1 MEKKDQAEMKRE
13 RKMLFENLSAFLLS
27 IPLAVFFLFNF
38 KSRNNCYVYSFFTER
53 KGFFLSR
60 FSSFLYIFSMVLV
73 IAALSGPSFR
83 TEKIRY
89 LSPGDNYFFI
99 LDVSP
104 SMSVSDIDGT
114 RRIDAAKKVIESYRK
129 TRGNDYPGLI
139 LFSNEAVL
147 SVPPSPDI
155 NRFDEAV
162 GNADIIYPDR
172 GTAVG
177 DAAALAVF
185 YLKKSVSE
193 DRIAILVS
201 DGVSNTGSV
210 SPEAAAEA
218 AAENNIKIYT
228 VSAGTAESSGSTYN
242 EDILEMIASET
253 GALHFSGRSMKELDY
268 AFSFISSM
276 EDRERISEKLVET
289 ENISS
294 WFSAAAFFCLLVSV
308 FIKIFILKEIM
319 L

>member
-1 MEKKDQAEMKRE
+1 
-13 RKMLFENLSAFLLS
+13 MLFENMSAFLL
-27 IPLAVFFLFNF
+27 IVPLAVLYLFGF
-38 KSRNNCYVYSFFTER
+38 KRSNDFYMYSFITER

-60 FSSFLYIFSMVLV
+60 FSSFLYLLSMILV

-104 SMSVSDIDGT
+104 SMSVSDIDGI
-114 RRIDAAKKVIESYRK
+114 RRIDAAKRIIENYRK

-139 LFSNEAVL
+139 LFSNEAFL
-147 SVPPSPDI
+147 AVPPSPDI
-155 NRFDEAV
+155 DRFDEAV
-162 GNADIIYPDR
+162 RNADIIYPDR

-193 DRIAILVS
+193 DKIGILVS

-210 SPEAAAEA
+210 SPEAAAEK

-228 VSAGTAESSGSTYN
+228 VSVGSAVNKGSIYN
-242 EDILEMIASET
+242 ADTLEMIASET
-253 GALHFSGRSMKELDY
+253 GALHFSGENMKELDY

-276 EDRERISEKLVET
+276 EDRERISEKVVT
-289 ENISS
+289 TVNIGS
-294 WFSAAAFFCLLVSV
+294 WFSAAALICLLISL
-308 FIKIFILKEIM
+308 FIRIFILKEIM

>member
-1 MEKKDQAEMKRE
+1 
-13 RKMLFENLSAFLLS
+13 MLFENMSAFLL
-27 IPLAVFFLFNF
+27 IVPLAVLYLFSF
-38 KSRNNCYVYSFFTER
+38 KRSNDFYMYSFITER

-60 FSSFLYIFSMVLV
+60 FSSFLYLLSMILV
-73 IAALSGPSFR
+73 VAALSGPSFR

-104 SMSVSDIDGT
+104 SMSVSDIDGI
-114 RRIDAAKKVIESYRK
+114 RRIDAAKRIIENYRK

-139 LFSNEAVL
+139 LFSNEAFL
-147 SVPPSPDI
+147 AVPPSPDI
-155 NRFDEAV
+155 DRFDEAV

-193 DRIAILVS
+193 DKIGILVS

-210 SPEAAAEA
+210 SPEAAAEK

-228 VSAGTAESSGSTYN
+228 VSVGSAVNKGSIYN
-242 EDILEMIASET
+242 ADTLEMIASET
-253 GALHFSGRSMKELDY
+253 GALHFSGENMKELDY

-276 EDRERISEKLVET
+276 EDRERISEKVITT
-289 ENISS
+289 ENIGS
-294 WFSAAAFFCLLVSV
+294 WFSAAALICLLISL
-308 FIKIFILKEIM
+308 FIRIFILKEIM
-319 L
+319 F